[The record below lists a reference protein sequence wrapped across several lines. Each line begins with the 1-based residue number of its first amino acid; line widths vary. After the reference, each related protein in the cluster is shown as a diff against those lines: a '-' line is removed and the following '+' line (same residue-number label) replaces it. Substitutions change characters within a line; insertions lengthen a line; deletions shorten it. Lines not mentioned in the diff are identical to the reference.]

1 MVGYNKENVMVYIVW
16 EYNDFEHFIRGMFST
31 IEKAQAAK
39 AKYTSPHNACFQI
52 FEVELDK

>member
-1 MVGYNKENVMVYIVW
+1 MVYVVW
-16 EYNDFEHFIRGMFST
+16 EYNEFEHFIRGMFST
-31 IEKAQAAK
+31 MEKAQAAK